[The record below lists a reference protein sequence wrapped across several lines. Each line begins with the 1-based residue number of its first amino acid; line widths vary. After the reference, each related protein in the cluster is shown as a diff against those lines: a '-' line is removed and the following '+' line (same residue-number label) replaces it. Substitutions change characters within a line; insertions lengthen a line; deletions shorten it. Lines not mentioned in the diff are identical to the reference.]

1 MNIKQLTMSLVL
13 VSITGFAGVAMA
25 AGGAR
30 GGAYPN
36 ASVATQGTAQAA
48 GSAAN
53 GQMSM
58 AACPMMSNGTCP
70 MMSQHPGSKS

>member
-1 MNIKQLTMSLVL
+1 MNIKQLTMSLLL

-30 GGAYPN
+30 GGAYPT
-36 ASVATQGTAQAA
+36 ASVATQGTAQTT
-48 GSAAN
+48 GSVAN

-58 AACPMMSNGTCP
+58 AACPMMSDGSCP
-70 MMSQHPGSKS
+70 MMSQHPGNKS